1 MTGTLKTLKI
11 NTAETAEDDKE
22 KRFTGFHHNV
32 ISF

>member
-22 KRFTGFHHNV
+22 KRFTGFHNV